1 MWLFTKNGF
10 FSAVSNR
17 HDPTKIHVRSQF
29 KGDLEKLINRY
40 WYVPENHTAGN
51 SKNMSL
57 LGLTQ
62 DVIDH
67 RRELIG
73 DSEKPIVM
81 ETPDGDYRFRADFPR
96 EMWSYIVSFEA
107 MNIDYE
113 KFKPAVHDG
122 TIRDSIYMSVFFDL
136 MRAKGKN
143 FIQEKDKK

>member
-10 FSAVSNR
+10 FSAVANR

-40 WYVPENHTAGN
+40 WYVPENHAAVDSN
-51 SKNMSL
+51 DLNF

-62 DVIDH
+62 EVIDH
-67 RRELIG
+67 RKELVG
-73 DSEKPIVM
+73 DSAKPVVI
-81 ETPDGDYRFRADFPR
+81 ETPEGDYRFCADFPR

-107 MNIDYE
+107 MNIDYV

-122 TIRDSIYMSVFFDL
+122 TVRDSIYMNVFFDL
-136 MRAKGKN
+136 MRAKANN
-143 FIQEKDKK
+143 FIQAKDGK